1 MEQPAADQVYGIET
15 DKFGFIYVMGTTEGT
30 WPVKNAA
37 YSNQNAK
44 QFISKLKPDLD
55 SMVYSTVFGSSSSSA
70 AQLPNISP
78 TAFLVDRCENVYVS
92 GWGGKSNTGFG
103 EGNTRG
109 MPTTPDAIKP
119 QTDASGSDFYFFV
132 LKKDAA
138 SQLYGSFFGQ
148 EDPPLG
154 VNNPVTFGD
163 HVDGGT
169 SRFDRNGVIYQAM
182 CANCFRTVSFPGT
195 FGVWSRTNQATA
207 GGECNLGMLKIEM
220 NFAGVQAGVRASID
234 GVAYDTVGC
243 VPLRVDFIDT
253 LNKGKHYYWSFGD
266 GSGDTT
272 TSSQQFSYLYIY
284 RHFQSKAYCG

>member
-1 MEQPAADQVYGIET
+1 MEHLAADQVYGIET
-15 DKFGFIYVMGTTEGT
+15 DKFGFIYVMGTTEGYMAG
-30 WPVKNAA
+30 KKC
-37 YSNQNAK
+37 SLIQIRNAK

-55 SMVYSTVFGSSSSSA
+55 SMVYSTVFGSTGPPN
-70 AQLPNISP
+70 LPNISP

-103 EGNTRG
+103 EGNTTG

-119 QTDASGSDFYFFV
+119 ETDASGSDFYFFV

-182 CANCFRTVSFPGT
+182 CANCFRTVHFPRY
-195 FGVWSRTNQATA
+195 FW
-207 GGECNLGMLKIEM
+207 CI
-220 NFAGVQAGVRASID
+220 F
-234 GVAYDTVGC
+234 
-243 VPLRVDFIDT
+243 
-253 LNKGKHYYWSFGD
+253 
-266 GSGDTT
+266 
-272 TSSQQFSYLYIY
+272 
-284 RHFQSKAYCG
+284 